1 MITRFIQPKNGHETY
16 GNNKVKYDKQTPEK
30 PTIEDLKK
38 ITDTEI
44 PEEVANIMLNQ
55 IEELC
60 IIIIEQITNGSE
72 I

>member
-1 MITRFIQPKNGHETY
+1 
-16 GNNKVKYDKQTPEK
+16 VKYDKQTPEK

-38 ITDTEI
+38 ITDTEM
-44 PEEVANIMLNQ
+44 PEEEANIMLNQ